1 MAGQIPESDW
11 RVLRDLRK
19 LALDRFC
26 QRLLAEV
33 EHIIS
38 THTESHHER
47 FLKTFH
53 LMMERNRQ
61 LGHAFD
67 DLRRSNALVKLI
79 AIRSHDLL
87 TDEEFSRFNFETR
100 DTINR
105 CLQSDLYK

>member
-11 RVLRDLRK
+11 KVLRDLK
-19 LALDRFC
+19 PLALDRYC

-33 EHIIS
+33 EQIIS
-38 THTESHHER
+38 STTESHHER
-47 FLKTFH
+47 FLKTFR
-53 LMMERNRQ
+53 LIIERNKE

-67 DLRRSNALVKLI
+67 DMSRSNALIRLI

-100 DTINR
+100 NTINR
-105 CLQSDLYK
+105 CLQSDVDK

>member
-11 RVLRDLRK
+11 KVLRDLK
-19 LALDRFC
+19 PLALDRYC

-33 EHIIS
+33 EQIIS
-38 THTESHHER
+38 STTESHHER
-47 FLKTFH
+47 FLKTFR
-53 LMMERNRQ
+53 LMMDRNRE

-67 DLRRSNALVKLI
+67 DLRRSNALIKLT

-100 DTINR
+100 EAVHR
-105 CLQSDLYK
+105 WLQSDVLK